1 MHIAELLP
9 SLVLAFVASAANPG
23 SSPTKPPAST
33 GHLRLTFAERS
44 PLSALDVVL
53 DRMDMNK
60 QSIRNAAGFEY
71 DLSRLSFEVVVPPT
85 YKPDVPHGLF
95 VWLGVTDFSPTWL
108 NALARHKLI
117 LVVANAGRR
126 GHPALY
132 GPPLDA
138 VHNMKKLYNID
149 ADRVY
154 ASGFSAG
161 GCLAVSMVRGFPEV
175 FRGGLFLMGGCFYNS
190 YKGQNGRWEP
200 TIEESFPRWKGP
212 LDEIKKEMK
221 LVIMKG
227 GNDTQWTP
235 QEGRCDYEA
244 LRLDGFRQVNYF
256 EVPGLGHRP
265 PNASWFENAIT
276 ALDQSLP
283 LTPPVTSPTTEPHPL
298 PSQVAQAQRILAAAK
313 YYLEL
318 KPPQVLEEERQDRI
332 RKSYQDKARKYLQ
345 RVLEEYPTAPAAAR
359 ARELLQQMDRVP

>member
-1 MHIAELLP
+1 MHIAGLL
-9 SLVLAFVASAANPG
+9 SSVVLAFVASAANPDR
-23 SSPTKPPAST
+23 SPIKTPAAT

-53 DRMDMNK
+53 SRMDMNK
-60 QSIRNAAGFEY
+60 ASIKNIAGFEY
-71 DLSRLSFEVVVPPT
+71 DLSRLSFEVVVPAT
-85 YKPDVPHGLF
+85 YKPNVPHGLF
-95 VWLGVTDFSPTWL
+95 VWLGVTDFSPIWL

-117 LVVANAGRR
+117 LVVANTRR

-132 GPPLDA
+132 GPPVDA

-149 ADRVY
+149 PNRVY

-161 GCLAVSMVRGFPEV
+161 GCVATMMVRGFPEV

-190 YKGQNGRWEP
+190 YKDRSGRWEP

-227 GNDTQWTP
+227 GNDTEWTP

-244 LRLDGFRQVNYF
+244 LRLDGFLQINYF

-265 PNASWFENAIT
+265 PNASWFENGIT
-276 ALDQSLP
+276 ALDQSLR
-283 LTPPVTSPTTEPHPL
+283 LTPPLTSPTADPHPL

-318 KPPQVLEEERQDRI
+318 KPAQVLEQERKDQI
-332 RKSYQDKARKYLQ
+332 RKSYQDKAHKYLQ
-345 RVLEEYPTAPAAAR
+345 RVLEEYPTTPAAAK
-359 ARELLQQMDRVP
+359 ARELLQQMDRAP

>member
-1 MHIAELLP
+1 MPIAGLL
-9 SLVLAFVASAANPG
+9 STLVLAFVASAANPDR
-23 SSPTKPPAST
+23 SPIKSPAST

-60 QSIRNAAGFEY
+60 QSMRNTTGFEY

-85 YKPDVPHGLF
+85 YKPNVPHGLF
-95 VWLGVTDFSPTWL
+95 VWLGVTDFSPAWL

-117 LVVANAGRR
+117 LVVANTRR

-149 ADRVY
+149 PDRVY
-154 ASGFSAG
+154 VSGFSAG
-161 GCLAVSMVRGFPEV
+161 GCVATMMVRGFPEV
-175 FRGGLFLMGGCFYNS
+175 FRGGLFLMGGCFYLS
-190 YKGQNGRWEP
+190 YKGESGLREP

-212 LDEIKKEMK
+212 LDEIRKEMK

-227 GNDTQWTP
+227 GNDTEWTP

-244 LRLDGFRQVNYF
+244 LRLDGFMQVNYL

-265 PNASWFENAIT
+265 PNASWFENGII

-283 LTPPVTSPTTEPHPL
+283 LTPPTAGPTTEPHPL
-298 PSQVAQAQRILAAAK
+298 PGQIAQAQRILMAAK

-318 KPPQVLEEERQDRI
+318 KPPQVLEEERKDRI

-345 RVLEEYPTAPAAAR
+345 RVLEEYPASPAAAK
-359 ARELLQQMDRVP
+359 ARELLQRMDRADR

>member
-1 MHIAELLP
+1 MHVAGLL
-9 SLVLAFVASAANPG
+9 SSMVLAFVASAT
-23 SSPTKPPAST
+23 SPTTSLTRAPTPT
-33 GHLRLTFAERS
+33 GRLHLTFAERS

-53 DRMDMNK
+53 SRMDMNSLSAK
-60 QSIRNAAGFEY
+60 NAASLEY
-71 DLSRLSFEVVVPPT
+71 DLARLSFEVVVPPT

-95 VWLGVTDFSPTWL
+95 VWLGVSDFSPAWL
-108 NALARHKLI
+108 NVLARHKLI
-117 LVVANAGRR
+117 LVVANTRS

-154 ASGFSAG
+154 VSGFSAG
-161 GCLAVSMVRGFPEV
+161 GCSATMMVRGFPEV
-175 FRGGLFLMGGCFYNS
+175 FRGGLFLMGGYFYVS
-190 YKGQNGRWEP
+190 YKGQSGRREP

-212 LDEIKKEMK
+212 LDEVRKEMK
-221 LVIMKG
+221 LVIIKG
-227 GNDTQWTP
+227 GNDTQWTA

-244 LRLDGFRQVNYF
+244 LRLDGFTRVSYF

-265 PNASWFENAIT
+265 PDASWFENGIT

-283 LTPPVTSPTTEPHPL
+283 LTPPVTGPTTEPHPL
-298 PSQVAQAQRILAAAK
+298 PSQIAQAQRILAAAK

-318 KPPQVLEEERQDRI
+318 KLPQVPEEMKDRI
-332 RKSYQDKARKYLQ
+332 RKSYQDKARKYLR
-345 RVLEEYPTAPAAAR
+345 RVLEEYPTTPAAAK
-359 ARELLQQMDRVP
+359 ARELLQQMDRGS